1 MQIENYLRGRPLWLA
16 VAALFALATVWM
28 TWPLTPNAGSV
39 VQDPGDP
46 LYEIWIMRSVQHRL
60 VADPLNL
67 YDANTFYPFSE
78 NSLAY
83 AEEMISN
90 AVLAWPA
97 FLLTGNDVLAYNLMI
112 LFSFWFTAFAVYLLA
127 KELGAHPGAAF
138 IAGLVAA
145 FAPARYSHMSHL
157 NLLVMGWLP
166 LAMWALTIF
175 VRGGKRRYLA
185 VAGAALAAQLLASL
199 HIAVFATVALGLYLL
214 FLLALER
221 RKRPWARRDVVL
233 LAVAVGVPY
242 LLFALTLIP
251 HFALSDEY
259 GFTRDRAEVERY
271 SATPRSYLSVFPTNH
286 FWIQW
291 LDGRASPFFP
301 GAVALVGAGLSL
313 LAWRRW
319 PIWFAG
325 LLSAIGVLLSLGF
338 AIHVA
343 GHRIPMPY
351 ALLYD
356 LFPPIQNVRS
366 VSRWGLLVAMFVPLL
381 AAFGYTALW
390 QRLRGRLGQHAV
402 AVGLVLTAAL
412 ALATCIELRSS
423 VGTWEVPKDRESTAM
438 YDWLAGQ
445 PHGPVIEFP
454 ADGLIQRNTD
464 LNTGIFQPI
473 RYMYYST
480 RHWMPVVAGYGSF
493 IPDEHIA
500 LLRQFEGAEDRPSM
514 ATAENVA
521 VLQDLGIRWVLIHDA
536 PGYDQQTAIAS
547 ADALPQLRR
556 VAEVGGSVVYEV
568 E

>member
-1 MQIENYLRGRPLWLA
+1 
-16 VAALFALATVWM
+16 
-28 TWPLTPNAGSV
+28 
-39 VQDPGDP
+39 
-46 LYEIWIMRSVQHRL
+46 
-60 VADPLNL
+60 
-67 YDANTFYPFSE
+67 
-78 NSLAY
+78 
-83 AEEMISN
+83 
-90 AVLAWPA
+90 
-97 FLLTGNDVLAYNLMI
+97 
-112 LFSFWFTAFAVYLLA
+112 
-127 KELGAHPGAAF
+127 
-138 IAGLVAA
+138 
-145 FAPARYSHMSHL
+145 
-157 NLLVMGWLP
+157 
-166 LAMWALTIF
+166 
-175 VRGGKRRYLA
+175 
-185 VAGAALAAQLLASL
+185 
-199 HIAVFATVALGLYLL
+199 
-214 FLLALER
+214 
-221 RKRPWARRDVVL
+221 
-233 LAVAVGVPY
+233 
-242 LLFALTLIP
+242 
-251 HFALSDEY
+251 
-259 GFTRDRAEVERY
+259 
-271 SATPRSYLSVFPTNH
+271 
-286 FWIQW
+286 
-291 LDGRASPFFP
+291 
-301 GAVALVGAGLSL
+301 
-313 LAWRRW
+313 
-319 PIWFAG
+319 
-325 LLSAIGVLLSLGF
+325 
-338 AIHVA
+338 
-343 GHRIPMPY
+343 MPY

-390 QRLRGRLGQHAV
+390 QRLQGRLGQHAV